1 MSDTGH
7 TPLDSENIPQP
18 LVKRARRISLIW
30 LVPLIAALIGIG
42 LAAKA
47 IIEKGPTITIDFA
60 SAEGL
65 EARKTRIKYKDV
77 EVGRVESI
85 QLDDKLS
92 HVKVTASM
100 VPEIKAHLTT
110 TTRFW
115 VVRARV
121 GAGEVSGL
129 STLFS
134 GVHIAMD
141 PGIGDGETRHFT
153 GLETPPVVTMNT
165 AGSYFK
171 LRADQLGSL
180 EVGAPVYFRQIKVG
194 QVVHYK
200 MQADG
205 QAVNVQVFIRSPHDE
220 RVNQNTRFWN
230 ASGMDVVVDA
240 GGVRIHTESILTLLE
255 GGIAFATPA
264 NIESG
269 GPVDAQQHVFTLYS
283 GFDQINE
290 TAYARKLH
298 FLAYFDGTVRGLSK
312 GASVEFRGIKIGEVI
327 DLKLQFNSDESSFRI
342 PVLCAI
348 EPDRIEVRG
357 EDADHDSDASAEPD
371 MMARLVRK
379 GLRAQLRTGVLL
391 TGQLF
396 VNLDIFPQA
405 SPVEMVYAGKYPVL
419 PTVPEPVQEITAG
432 LTRLLER
439 LEKLPIEQ
447 IGKDLGA
454 TVHHTRQLMGS
465 QDLAQA
471 VVKLNQSLDQL
482 ERFLHGVNTELAP
495 QFADVLEQSRKAM
508 ASGQRALSTAEKVF
522 SADAPISYELSQTL
536 KELAK
541 AARAV
546 SALADLLERNPQA
559 LIYGKETGQ

>member
-1 MSDTGH
+1 M
-7 TPLDSENIPQP
+7 SENTNEPMERGDIPRP
-18 LVKRARRISLIW
+18 LVKRSGSFSLIW
-30 LVPLIAALIGIG
+30 LVPMIAALIGIG
-42 LAAKA
+42 LAVKA
-47 IIEKGPTITIDFA
+47 IVGKGPTITIDFA

-65 EARKTRIKYKDV
+65 EAGKTRIKYKDV
-77 EVGRVESI
+77 EVGRVETI
-85 QLDDKLS
+85 QLEDKLS

-100 VPEIKAHLTT
+100 VPEIKAYLTGN
-110 TTRFW
+110 TRFW
-115 VVRARV
+115 IVRARV

-134 GVHIAMD
+134 GAYIAMD
-141 PGIGDGETRHFT
+141 PGTGEQESRHFT
-153 GLETPPVVTMNT
+153 GLETPPVVTMDT
-165 AGSYFK
+165 PGSYFK

-180 EVGAPVYFRQIKVG
+180 DIGAPVYFRQIKVG
-194 QVVHYK
+194 QVVQYE

-205 QAVNVQVFIRSPHDE
+205 QAVDIKVFIRSPHDE

-230 ASGMDVVVDA
+230 ASGMDVAVDSS
-240 GGVRIHTESILTLLE
+240 GMRIHTESILTLLE

-264 NIESG
+264 NIEPG
-269 GPVDAQQHVFTLYS
+269 GPVDAQRHVFTLYP

-290 TAYARKLH
+290 PAYARKFL
-298 FLAYFDGTVRGLSK
+298 FLAYFDGTVRGLSQ
-312 GASVEFRGIKIGEVI
+312 GAPVEFRGIKVGEVI
-327 DLKLQFNSDESSFRI
+327 DLKLQFNSVDATFRV

-348 EPDRIEVRG
+348 EPDRIEVKG
-357 EDADHDSDASAEPD
+357 ANGDHDAGKSAELD

-396 VNLDIFPQA
+396 VNLDIYPEA
-405 SPVEMVYAGKYPVL
+405 PPVEMAYAGEYPVL

-465 QDLAQA
+465 RDLAQA

-482 ERFLHGVNTELAP
+482 ERFAQGLNTQLAP
-495 QFADVLEQSRKAM
+495 QVADVLEQSRKAV
-508 ASGQRALSTAEKVF
+508 ASGQRALSAAEKVLN
-522 SADAPISYELSQTL
+522 ADAPVSYELSQTL

-546 SALADLLERNPQA
+546 SALADLLDRNPQA
-559 LIYGKETGQ
+559 LIYGKEPGQ